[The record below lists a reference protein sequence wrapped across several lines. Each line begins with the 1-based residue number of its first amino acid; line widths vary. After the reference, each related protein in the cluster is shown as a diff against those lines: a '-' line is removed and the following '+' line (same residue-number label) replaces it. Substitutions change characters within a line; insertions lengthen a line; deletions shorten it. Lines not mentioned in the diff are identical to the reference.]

1 MTKILKFLEL
11 EWTDDV
17 LHHEQLINKP
27 HGISLSKV
35 ERSSDQ
41 VTHNTRRNGQP
52 PRSQLASQPKL
63 KLTIK
68 LWLIFLAS

>member
-11 EWTDDV
+11 EWTEEV

-41 VTHNTRRNGQP
+41 VM
-52 PRSQLASQPKL
+52 AF
-63 KLTIK
+63 
-68 LWLIFLAS
+68 IF

>member
-1 MTKILKFLEL
+1 MQKILKFLEL
-11 EWTDDV
+11 DWTEEV

-41 VTHNTRRNGQP
+41 VKAG
-52 PRSQLASQPKL
+52 
-63 KLTIK
+63 LTIAEPPVADD
-68 LWLIFLAS
+68 WLAL

>member
-1 MTKILKFLEL
+1 MQKILKFLEL
-11 EWTDDV
+11 DWTEEV

-41 VTHNTRRNGQP
+41 VKAGLRIVVERLAEP
-52 PRSQLASQPKL
+52 PVADDWLAL
-63 KLTIK
+63 
-68 LWLIFLAS
+68 

>member
-1 MTKILKFLEL
+1 MQKILKFLEL
-11 EWTDDV
+11 DWTEEV

-41 VTHNTRRNGQP
+41 VKAGLRIVIERLAEP
-52 PRSQLASQPKL
+52 PVADDRLAL
-63 KLTIK
+63 
-68 LWLIFLAS
+68 